1 MSKSKIALIVIFF
14 VLICDQFLK
23 LWVKT
28 HMTIGDEFNVLGSWF
43 KIHFIEN
50 YGMAFGFEF
59 GGEFGKIA
67 LSIFRLIA
75 ISLIGV
81 YISRLCKQEA
91 HTGFIASVA
100 LIFAGALGNMIDS
113 AFYGL
118 FFSDSYHQLAVFLPE
133 TGGYAGFLH
142 GWVVDMLYFPLFHGA
157 YPHWFPFVGGQ
168 PFLFFRP
175 VFNIADSSIF
185 IGVVSIILFQHK
197 FFPKKIKT
205 DSHEI

>member
-1 MSKSKIALIVIFF
+1 
-14 VLICDQFLK
+14 
-23 LWVKT
+23 
-28 HMTIGDEFNVLGSWF
+28 MTIGEEYNVLGSWF

-81 YISRLCKQEA
+81 YISRLCKQGA
-91 HTGFIASVA
+91 HGGFIASIA

-113 AFYGL
+113 AVYGL
-118 FFSDSYHQLAVFLPE
+118 LFSDSYHQLAVFLPE

-142 GWVVDMLYFPLFHGA
+142 GWVVDMLYFPLFHGT

-185 IGVVSIILFQHK
+185 IGVISIILFQHK